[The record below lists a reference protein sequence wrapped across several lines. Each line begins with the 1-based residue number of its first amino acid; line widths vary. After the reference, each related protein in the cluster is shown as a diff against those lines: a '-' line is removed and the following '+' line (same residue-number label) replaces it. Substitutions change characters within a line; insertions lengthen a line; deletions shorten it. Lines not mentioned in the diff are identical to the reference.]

1 MITVFGSVN
10 CDLVVSVDAL
20 PVPGETVKGPD
31 YQIFPGGKGGNQ
43 ALAARCAGADVQLV
57 AAVGRDDF
65 AGAALAGLDAHG
77 VDLTGVHE
85 LPGPTG
91 VALIAVDRR
100 GENLI
105 VVASGA
111 NDRADAGWLD
121 AVLSADDVLVMQLEV
136 PVSQTE
142 NAIGLAAERG
152 ATSILN
158 AAPAAK
164 VSPAT
169 LEALSILVV
178 NAQEAASLAGD
189 IGLSGDP
196 EPFARALWTR
206 FRTAA
211 VITRGAAGAVGYDG
225 ADFHAVAAPRITAI
239 DTTGA
244 GDAFTGAFA
253 AAIDGKRPFDRALV
267 EGVAAGALA
276 CKQTG
281 AQSSL
286 PHAGPICTLADEI
299 TTGNA

>member
-10 CDLVVSVDAL
+10 CDLVVSVEAL
-20 PVPGETVKGPD
+20 PAPGETVKGPD

-43 ALAARCAGADVQLV
+43 ALAARCAGAQVRLV

-65 AGAALAGLDAHG
+65 AAAALAGLDAHG
-77 VDLTGVHE
+77 VDLTGVHR
-85 LPGPTG
+85 LQGPTG
-91 VALIAVDRR
+91 VALIAVDRQ

-105 VVASGA
+105 IVASGA
-111 NDRADAGWLD
+111 NDRAEAAWLD
-121 AVLSADDVLVMQLEV
+121 AVLVADDVLVMQLEV
-136 PVSQTE
+136 PVSETE
-142 NAIGLAAERG
+142 SAIGRAAERG

-164 VSPAT
+164 VSAEA
-169 LEALSILVV
+169 LKALSILVV
-178 NAQEAASLAGD
+178 NEQEAASLAGD
-189 IGLSGDP
+189 LGLPGEP
-196 EPFARALWTR
+196 EPFARGLWAR
-206 FRTAA
+206 CQTAA
-211 VITRGAAGAVGYDG
+211 VVTRGAAGAVGFDG
-225 ADFHAVAAPRITAI
+225 AAFHTVGAPRIAAI

-253 AAIDGKRPFDRALV
+253 AAIEARRPFDRALV

-286 PHAGPICTLADEI
+286 PQAGPICTLADEI